1 VPTRESRSA
10 LGRSPHSPARP
21 STSAPPLPPQPTDG
35 SQFSIAGLSGGC
47 TTTFAGFILG
57 DLGSCLQITS
67 LLPVINNA
75 GGNSSV
81 VDPLNGYL
89 TSLCASNTPT
99 CSNSSLSSAAD
110 SVRRGCTEELADQA
124 SIPNLFLTI
133 VDNYTP
139 IKTAA
144 CSKNET

>member
-1 VPTRESRSA
+1 MPTRESRSA
-10 LGRSPHSPARP
+10 LGPPRILQRVP
-21 STSAPPLPPQPTDG
+21 STSAPPLPTQPTDC

-89 TSLCASNTPT
+89 TSLCSSNTPI
-99 CSNSSLSSAAD
+99 CSNSSLTSAAN